1 MISKDTKNNYFPCQ
15 KKSRQLIY
23 KRFSKGILMRF
34 TRTPAGISAELWER
48 ILVDI
53 DPASST
59 VNDYRKVL
67 NLMHSAG
74 NGKYRILTMTTEEA
88 VEYFGDIDQRVENG
102 VLSANTAHRYKA
114 TLRSLAKRIEQSG
127 AVEGYINPFN
137 GLLKNEK
144 RPRTEYTEDMFA
156 QAESVRKITR
166 ILPNIGTR
174 NRGIIEM
181 ILYIGLT
188 PVQIQNIR
196 VCDFHRLDDGSLA
209 LDIDAGTF
217 LEHGIKKPEESPLYL
232 SGEPIEFVRSSTRGI
247 TWRYNG
253 TFVFVDSVSR
263 ILAAHMPDIG
273 FNNDTRKFFLTS
285 RHHEYT
291 YRALHHLIREVCKE
305 AGVEE
310 NITPNQLALT
320 GLVNGWYLD
329 HSPDNLYSC
338 WLRYPIPLQQT
349 MDHIREQLP
358 EEFLKSLEFIPQE
371 KR

>member
-1 MISKDTKNNYFPCQ
+1 
-15 KKSRQLIY
+15 
-23 KRFSKGILMRF
+23 MRI
-34 TRTPAGISAELWER
+34 TRNPAGITAELWER
-48 ILVDI
+48 ILADL

-88 VEYFGDIDQRVENG
+88 VEYFGELDQRVENG

-127 AVEGYINPFN
+127 AVEGYNNPFN

-144 RPRTEYTEDMFA
+144 RPRTEFTTDMFV
-156 QAESVRKITR
+156 QTDTVQKIIR
-166 ILPNIGTR
+166 ILPTIGTR

-181 ILYIGLT
+181 VLYIGLT

-196 VCDFHRLDDGSLA
+196 VCDFHRLDDGRLA

-217 LEHGIKKPEESPLYL
+217 LEHGIKKPEESQLYL
-232 SGEPIEFVRSSTRGI
+232 SGEPIEFVRASTRGI

-253 TFVFVDSVSR
+253 TFIFMESVSK
-263 ILAAHMPDIG
+263 LLYAHMPDVGI
-273 FNNDTRKFFLTS
+273 NDDTRKFFLTS

-291 YRALHHLIREVCKE
+291 YRALHHLIREICQE

-329 HSPDNLYSC
+329 HTPDNIYSS
-338 WLRYPIPLQQT
+338 WERYPIPLQQT

-358 EEFLKSLEFIPQE
+358 EEFLKSLSFFPPK

>member
-1 MISKDTKNNYFPCQ
+1 
-15 KKSRQLIY
+15 
-23 KRFSKGILMRF
+23 MRI

-48 ILVDI
+48 ILADL

-88 VEYFGDIDQRVENG
+88 AEYFGDLDQRVQDG

-114 TLRSLAKRIEQSG
+114 TLRSLAKRIEQFG

-144 RPRTEYTEDMFA
+144 RPRTEYTPDMFV
-156 QAESVRKITR
+156 QAESVRRIMR
-166 ILPNIGTR
+166 ILPTLGIR

-181 ILYIGLT
+181 ILYIGLA

-196 VCDFHRLDDGSLA
+196 VCDFYRLDDGRLA
-209 LDIDAGTF
+209 LNIDAGTF
-217 LEHGIKKPEESPLYL
+217 LEYGVKKPEESELYL
-232 SGEPIEFVRSSTRGI
+232 SGEPIEFVRASTRGI

-253 TFVFVDSVSR
+253 TFIFMESVSS
-263 ILAAHMPDIG
+263 LLYSHMPDIG
-273 FNNDTRKFFLTS
+273 INTDTRKFFLTS

-291 YRALHHLIREVCKE
+291 YRALHHLIHEICKE

-329 HSPDNLYSC
+329 HEPGNIYSS
-338 WLRYPIPLQQT
+338 WERYPIPLQQT
-349 MDHIREQLP
+349 MEHIREQLP
-358 EEFLKSLEFIPQE
+358 EEFLKSLNFFPSISV
-371 KR
+371 